1 MKTIADAA
9 RVRVSDLS
17 KNGVAGPRQHR
28 EFEQSTRT
36 RPLGMLGRRTGA
48 PKPPLEND
56 FAENR
61 PHALCSSHIDF
72 AAPTRALPRQTAGVQ
87 RPGATTHKFC
97 VATSAAILAYR
108 EVNSVDHEQMSMR
121 LASPKA
127 RAATYF

>member
-1 MKTIADAA
+1 LLKNRAA
-9 RVRVSDLS
+9 GLGLD
-17 KNGVAGPRQHR
+17 RQ
-28 EFEQSTRT
+28 FEQSTRT

-97 VATSAAILAYR
+97 VATSAALLAYR

-121 LASPKA
+121 LASQKA
-127 RAATYF
+127 CQATYFS